1 MIFSRGG
8 SDCVQ
13 IIVKIVHRD
22 TLQFNDP
29 PSQPPMRDDRNV
41 MTNGDFLIVPNQLA
55 QPARYTFLA
64 GSFTPTTRSSHRIR
78 LKLE

>member
-1 MIFSRGG
+1 MVSYHSKEVTYCGGRIINHHFLLWRGG

-29 PSQPPMRDDRNV
+29 PMRNYRN
-41 MTNGDFLIVPNQLA
+41 D
-55 QPARYTFLA
+55 
-64 GSFTPTTRSSHRIR
+64 
-78 LKLE
+78 

>member
-1 MIFSRGG
+1 MVSYHSKEVTYCGGGIINHFLSWSRGG

-29 PSQPPMRDDRNV
+29 PMRDYRN
-41 MTNGDFLIVPNQLA
+41 D
-55 QPARYTFLA
+55 
-64 GSFTPTTRSSHRIR
+64 
-78 LKLE
+78 